1 MTDSPHAAESPH
13 ASQSQQV
20 SHSESPLRLLEPAR
34 LVPLLEIHHVEDA
47 APLARA
53 FVAAG
58 LRTLEIALRTK
69 GAPNAIRA
77 IRAQVPEALPGA
89 GNVMTP
95 LDLHLARE
103 CGALFALSPGGTDAL
118 LDEAAAMADFPF
130 VPGIATAS
138 ELMKTITKG
147 FHVVKFFP
155 GAAMGGPAT
164 LRAMAAPFPHAR
176 FMPTGGVSEEDLD
189 DWLAQPN
196 VVAVGGAWL
205 APREDIARRDWDA
218 IARRAESAVARHQAI
233 RA

>member
-34 LVPLLEIHHVEDA
+34 LVPLLEFHHVEDA

-103 CGALFALSPGGTDAL
+103 CGMAYIAAGHHATERYGVQALGARLG
-118 LDEAAAMADFPF
+118 
-130 VPGIATAS
+130 
-138 ELMKTITKG
+138 
-147 FHVVKFFP
+147 VKFGIEVEFVDIDN
-155 GAAMGGPAT
+155 PA
-164 LRAMAAPFPHAR
+164 
-176 FMPTGGVSEEDLD
+176 
-189 DWLAQPN
+189 
-196 VVAVGGAWL
+196 
-205 APREDIARRDWDA
+205 
-218 IARRAESAVARHQAI
+218 
-233 RA
+233 